1 MDMSKVAL
9 LVGDDIYYK
18 DHKFEQLPTF
28 APKGIN
34 KYDLLKNM
42 ADNVYLRTPHTEFF
56 HSKQQFGAE
65 ERIYNQYELHQGAGG
80 FGKTHT
86 RLSDLGSV
94 GLVYTSLTN

>member
-1 MDMSKVAL
+1 
-9 LVGDDIYYK
+9 
-18 DHKFEQLPTF
+18 
-28 APKGIN
+28 
-34 KYDLLKNM
+34 M
-42 ADNVYLRTPHTEFF
+42 AENTYLRTPHTDFF
-56 HSKQQFGAE
+56 HSKLEFGAE